1 MLPRINAQQRPELSH
16 HRILVRVRLD
26 PNRTG
31 LRVLDQPRPAGAL
44 DAGQSGV
51 ELLLHGVEAAVG
63 GVDGFGQVAGG
74 WLAAAAG
81 FGGEVLPEE
90 RVVCVAACR
99 VLSASICRRLTFVR
113 LSV

>member
-16 HRILVRVRLD
+16 HRILIRVRLD
-26 PNRTG
+26 PNSTG

-90 RVVCVAACR
+90 GVVCVAACR
-99 VLSASICRRLTFVR
+99 VLSVSI
-113 LSV
+113 